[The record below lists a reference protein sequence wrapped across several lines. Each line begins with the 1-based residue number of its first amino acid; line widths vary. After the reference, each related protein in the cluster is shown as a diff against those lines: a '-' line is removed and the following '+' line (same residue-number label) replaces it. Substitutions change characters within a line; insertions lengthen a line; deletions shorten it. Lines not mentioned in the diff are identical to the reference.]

1 MLEWKNSISSFNS
14 LKIIYWKDRFDLILK
29 GEIPKP
35 VSVTVD
41 ATNSCNLHC
50 QFCDTAEFK
59 KETQKSVSE
68 EDLFFLADALMRLGV
83 SSVHFSGA
91 GEGLMH
97 PSAGRFLRKLKD
109 NGLDVGLV
117 TNGVFIDTFFD
128 DILYSCKWVGVSVD
142 AANAETFGELKNAN
156 EMDFFRL
163 INNIQRFVRERKD
176 RTPQITF
183 KFLVHPLNYEEIY
196 DAVVLAKSM
205 NVDDVQIRPCYSN
218 SICWYPSM
226 VKEIIEEGRR
236 AVELTTN
243 RFCVNFITHKCNND
257 FIKNKYERCEITP
270 LAGLTF
276 AADGMVYICSDLRYT
291 EQGLLC
297 PWRDIEQVYG
307 SEKHKELLK
316 NLNVK
321 KCPSQ
326 CKDSVYQG
334 ILESVFREDKMKYKF
349 I

>member
-1 MLEWKNSISSFNS
+1 LEWKNSVTSFNS
-14 LKIIYWKDRFDLILK
+14 LKIIYWKDRFDMILK
-29 GEIPKP
+29 GEIPRP

-41 ATNSCNLHC
+41 ATNTCNLHC
-50 QFCDTAEFK
+50 QFCTNAAFV
-59 KETQKSVSE
+59 KENEKSVSE
-68 EDLFFLADALMRLGV
+68 EELLFLADALAKLGV
-83 SSVHFSGA
+83 VSVHFSGA
-91 GEGLMH
+91 GEGLLH

-117 TNGVFIDTFFD
+117 TNGLFIDRFFD

-142 AANAETFGELKNAN
+142 AANSETFSKLKHAD
-156 EMDFFRL
+156 EMNFFKI
-163 INNIQRFVRERKD
+163 INNIQMFMRERKEK
-176 RTPQITF
+176 RPMITF

-196 DAVVLAKSM
+196 EAVVLAKSM
-205 NVDDVQIRPCYSN
+205 NVDEVQIRPCYSK
-218 SICWYPSM
+218 SIYWHPSM
-226 VKEIIEEGRR
+226 IQAIIEGGRR
-236 AVELTTN
+236 AVELSTSK
-243 RFCVNFITHKCNND
+243 FHVNFITHRYNSE
-257 FIKNKYERCEITP
+257 FIRNKYERCEITP

-297 PWRDIEQVYG
+297 TWREIEQVYG

-316 NLNVK
+316 NLDVK

-334 ILESVFREDKMKYKF
+334 ILESVFREDTMMYKF